1 MKACSLVVMVAALA
15 AVGCSTGPTAPS
27 TTPLSVSAGP
37 ESIHISVQVV
47 SNPGLARTWQY
58 RATATARFSDGSTE
72 DVTTKAGWTSSNPS
86 VATISIPGEIHV
98 ESPGRTDIRAG
109 YRSVTGF
116 VILCIEA
123 GPESGCPDV
132 G

>member
-1 MKACSLVVMVAALA
+1 MKACPLVIMVAALA

-27 TTPLSVSAGP
+27 TSVSVRLA
-37 ESIHISVQVV
+37 SIHISVQVV
-47 SNPGLARTWQY
+47 SNRGLARTWQY

-86 VATISIPGEIHV
+86 VATISIPGEINV
-98 ESPGRTDIRAG
+98 ESPGRTDIRAA

>member
-86 VATISIPGEIHV
+86 VATISIPRGDPCGISRSHRYPRGV
-98 ESPGRTDIRAG
+98 SKRHWVRDLVHRSRT
-109 YRSVTGF
+109 
-116 VILCIEA
+116 
-123 GPESGCPDV
+123 
-132 G
+132 